1 MDVIPLQIDRT
12 ETPLAELTDLLFAH
26 RLESVHG
33 RWRQLFGSAPFAFKE
48 GLTHQERIALSYDR
62 LRLVNA
68 AVDGPQDL
76 VTDPVELTALHEWA
90 GIVDPGMATVASIH
104 YNLFLGSLLD
114 HDRAGRDL
122 SEYVRADRIGTFL
135 CTELD
140 HGNDAAQME
149 TTATLDRS
157 SGGFVLNTPTPG
169 AAKYMP
175 NTGPTGGAKS
185 AVVAARLIIDGA
197 DNGVFLF
204 LTPLSDE
211 EGRPLPGVDVRPLPQ
226 AASSPVDHCTTVFS
240 DVRLPLDALLQ
251 GDHGRLTPEGEFDSS
266 LGSPRKRFLRSI
278 GRVTMG
284 KLCMSAYSLG
294 VTRHALTVAMR
305 HAHTRVTSGMTSGQK
320 VPLIAHRS
328 HHAPLLDAVATTY
341 AATLL
346 HRSVVQQWTWADDAD
361 REDLER
367 LTAISKGWITWQA
380 RAVMTECRERC
391 GAQGLLLA
399 NGIAGQL
406 AANEGTITAE
416 GDNKVIWVKAAGEML
431 LGGFAPKPPSEIAPE
446 HRALTDPEH
455 LQDLMADLE
464 RIWHARARKRLRE
477 RAASPMARWNAAVT
491 PALHLVDSHVH
502 RLAGEAL
509 LTALSQAG
517 SPSARDLLGGLHALF
532 ALRQV
537 AAHSGDLLAEG
548 RLTAAQVQE
557 LPDTVEAVVAAL
569 EPHALTLT
577 DAFAV
582 PESLL
587 STYPMLST

>member
-1 MDVIPLQIDRT
+1 MIPHQIQRT
-12 ETPLAELTDLLFAH
+12 ETPLAELTDILFAN
-26 RLESVHG
+26 RLESTHE
-33 RWRQLFGSAPFAFKE
+33 RWRKLFSSAPFRFQE
-48 GLTHQERIALSYDR
+48 GLTHQERIALSYER

-76 VTDPVELTALHEWA
+76 VTDHVALTALHEWA

-122 SEYVRADRIGTFL
+122 SEYVRGDRIGTFL
-135 CTELD
+135 CTELA

-149 TTATLDRS
+149 TTATLDRT
-157 SGGFVLNTPTPG
+157 SGCFVLHTPTPG

-185 AVVAARLIIDGA
+185 AVVAARLIIDGE

-211 EGRPLPGVDVRPLPQ
+211 EGRPLPGVEVSPLPQ

-240 DVRLPLDALLQ
+240 SVRLPLDALLQ
-251 GDHGRLTPEGEFDSS
+251 GDHGRLGPEAEFSSS

-278 GRVTMG
+278 GRVTAG

-294 VTRHALTVAMR
+294 VTRHALAVAMR
-305 HAHTRVTSGMTSGQK
+305 HAHSRVTSGMTSGQK

-346 HRSVVQQWTWADDAD
+346 HRSVVREWTWAEDTD
-361 REDLER
+361 REANER
-367 LTAISKGWITWQA
+367 LTAVAKGWITWQA

-431 LGGFAPKPPSEIAPE
+431 LGGFSPKPPSEIAPE

-491 PALHLVDSHVH
+491 PALQLVDSHVH

-509 LTALSQAG
+509 LTAVGQAA
-517 SPSARDLLGGLHALF
+517 SPQARGLLGDLHSLF

-557 LPDTVEAVVAAL
+557 LPDVIETVVAAL

-582 PESLL
+582 PDALL
-587 STYPMLST
+587 DTYPMLGA

>member
-1 MDVIPLQIDRT
+1 MIPLQIERT
-12 ETPLAELTDLLFAH
+12 ETPLAELTDILFAH
-26 RLESVHG
+26 RLESTHE
-33 RWRQLFGSAPFAFKE
+33 RWRSLFGSTPFAFRE
-48 GLTHQERIALSYDR
+48 GLSHQERIALSYDR

-68 AVDGPQDL
+68 EVADPRHL
-76 VTDPVELTALHEWA
+76 VADPVELTALHEWA

-104 YNLFLGSLLD
+104 YNLFLGSLQD
-114 HDRAGRDL
+114 HDQAGRDVSAFL
-122 SEYVRADRIGTFL
+122 RADRVGTFL
-135 CTELD
+135 CTELA

-149 TTATLDRS
+149 TTATLDRA
-157 SGGFVLNTPTPG
+157 SGELVLNTPTPG

-185 AVVAARLIIDGA
+185 AVVAARLIIDGD

-211 EGRPLPGVDVRPLPQ
+211 AGRPLPGVEVSPLPQ
-226 AASSPVDHCTTVFS
+226 AASSPVDHCTTVFRE
-240 DVRLPLDALLQ
+240 VRLPLGALLQ
-251 GDHGRLTPEGEFDSS
+251 GDHGRLTPEGAFSSS

-294 VTRHALTVAMR
+294 VTRHALAVAMR
-305 HAHTRVTSGMTSGQK
+305 HAHSRVTSGMTSGQK

-346 HRSVVQQWTWADDAD
+346 HRSVVQQWTWAEDSD
-361 REDLER
+361 REANER
-367 LTAISKGWITWQA
+367 LTAVAKGWITWQA
-380 RAVMTECRERC
+380 RTVMTECRERC

-509 LTALSQAG
+509 LTALSQAAAPL
-517 SPSARDLLGGLHALF
+517 SRDLLRGLHALF
-532 ALRQV
+532 ALRWI

-548 RLTAAQVQE
+548 RMTAAQVQE
-557 LPDTVEAVVAAL
+557 LPDAVEDVVAAL
-569 EPHALTLT
+569 APHALTLT

-582 PESLL
+582 PDALL
-587 STYPMLST
+587 DTYPMLNP

>member
-1 MDVIPLQIDRT
+1 MIPHQIQRT
-12 ETPLAELTDLLFAH
+12 ETPLAELTDILFAD
-26 RLESVHG
+26 RLESTHE
-33 RWRQLFGSAPFAFKE
+33 RWRKLFSSAPFRFQE
-48 GLTHQERIALSYDR
+48 GLTHQERIALSYER

-76 VTDPVELTALHEWA
+76 VTDPVALTALHEWA

-122 SEYVRADRIGTFL
+122 SEYVRGDRIGTFL
-135 CTELD
+135 CTELA

-149 TTATLDRS
+149 TTATLDRA
-157 SGGFVLNTPTPG
+157 SGGFVLHTPTPG

-185 AVVAARLIIDGA
+185 AVVAARLIIDGE
-197 DNGVFLF
+197 DKGVFLF

-211 EGRPLPGVDVRPLPQ
+211 EGHPLPGVEVSPLPQ
-226 AASSPVDHCTTVFS
+226 AASSPVDHCATVF
-240 DVRLPLDALLQ
+240 DGVRLPLDALLQ
-251 GDHGRLTPEGEFDSS
+251 GDHGRLGPDGAFSSS

-278 GRVTMG
+278 GRVTAG

-294 VTRHALTVAMR
+294 VTRHALAVAMR
-305 HAHTRVTSGMTSGQK
+305 HAHSRVTSGMTSGQK

-346 HRSVVQQWTWADDAD
+346 HRSVVREWTWAEDTD
-361 REDLER
+361 REANER
-367 LTAISKGWITWQA
+367 LTAVTKGWITWQA

-431 LGGFAPKPPSEIAPE
+431 LGGFSPKPPSEIGPE

-491 PALHLVDSHVH
+491 PALRLVDSHVH

-509 LTALSQAG
+509 LTAVGQAA
-517 SPSARDLLGGLHALF
+517 SPQARDLLGDLHSLF

-557 LPDTVEAVVAAL
+557 LPDVVETVVAAL

-582 PESLL
+582 PDALL
-587 STYPMLST
+587 DTYPMLGG